1 MTYSND
7 PQEDKEQNYIN
18 KPDSLSNLESQ
29 KDADEIHEHSH
40 NVPHDPSYEHRRE
53 PRYLAPTP
61 EEEEE
66 AERLLREERKA
77 AKARKLVISRKAN
90 QSISYLV
97 TALEIL
103 LGLRFLLMV
112 TGANREN
119 IFSSFIYGLSK
130 PFAIPFSNLFD
141 TITFNNETNV
151 LDINIIFA
159 MIIYLLLML
168 LVNWLIQI
176 IIKP

>member
-7 PQEDKEQNYIN
+7 PQEDKEQHYLN
-18 KPDSLSNLESQ
+18 KPDPVYNSESQ
-29 KDADEIHEHSH
+29 EETNEIYQ
-40 NVPHDPSYEHRRE
+40 PSDNPPYEHRRDR
-53 PRYLAPTP
+53 RYLAPTP

-77 AKARKLVISRKAN
+77 AKARKFVISRKAT
-90 QSISYLV
+90 QGVSYLV

-141 TITFNNETNV
+141 TMSFNNGANV
-151 LDINIIFA
+151 FDINIIFA
-159 MIIYLLLML
+159 MIIYLLLMW
-168 LVNWLIQI
+168 LVNWLIKI
-176 IIKP
+176 LINP

>member
-1 MTYSND
+1 MSYSND
-7 PQEDKEQNYIN
+7 PQEDQEQNYLN
-18 KPDSLSNLESQ
+18 KPDPVSDSESQ
-29 KDADEIHEHSH
+29 EETHEIDESSHPHS
-40 NVPHDPSYEHRRE
+40 YGRR
-53 PRYLAPTP
+53 RSYLAPSP

-77 AKARKLVISRKAN
+77 AKARKLVISRKTT

-112 TGANREN
+112 SGANREN
-119 IFSSFIYGLSK
+119 IFSGFIYALSK
-130 PFAIPFSNLFD
+130 PFAGPFSNLFG
-141 TITFNNETNV
+141 TISFNNNANV
-151 LDINIIFA
+151 LDLNIIFA
-159 MIIYLLLML
+159 MIIYLLLMF

>member
-1 MTYSND
+1 MSYSND
-7 PQEDKEQNYIN
+7 PQEDQEQNYLN
-18 KPDSLSNLESQ
+18 KPDPVSDSESQ
-29 KDADEIHEHSH
+29 EETHEIDEPSH
-40 NVPHDPSYEHRRE
+40 PPPYERRRE
-53 PRYLAPTP
+53 RSFLAPSP
-61 EEEEE
+61 EEEAE

-77 AKARKLVISRKAN
+77 AKARKLVISRKTT

-112 TGANREN
+112 SGANRDN
-119 IFSSFIYGLSK
+119 IFSGFIYALSK
-130 PFAIPFSNLFD
+130 PFAGPFSNLFG
-141 TITFNNETNV
+141 TISFNNNTNV
-151 LDINIIFA
+151 LDIHIIFA
-159 MIIYLLLML
+159 MIIYLLLMF